1 MLDDS
6 HPALPHAVL
15 REAENHGAPENR
27 SDTSNGGGHQGVPGM
42 QQSSTG
48 CRSRR
53 NRYVAVA
60 AVAGA
65 ILVAAGAG
73 VWGLRGPL
81 SSPGQGAIPPS
92 APLGTPALPL
102 LVTVTKPS
110 QVTGQSY

>member
-15 REAENHGAPENR
+15 REAENHGAPANR
-27 SDTSNGGGHQGVPGM
+27 FDTSNGGGHQGVPGM

-53 NRYVAVA
+53 NRYVAGA

-65 ILVAAGAG
+65 ILLTPGAG
-73 VWGLRGPL
+73 GWGLRGQL
-81 SSPGQGAIPPS
+81 STPRHGAVPPS
-92 APLGTPALPL
+92 PPGVTVALPPRGN
-102 LVTVTKPS
+102 VP
-110 QVTGQSY
+110 